1 MWNLKKKLYKSTYL
15 QSRKRLTENTLM
27 VARVGGGG
35 QGEGTV
41 KEFGMDMY
49 TLLYLKWIAN
59 KDPLYSTWNSDQ
71 CYVVAWMRG
80 EFGGQW
86 MYTCVCVCVCVCM
99 AEFLH
104 CSPETMAIL
113 LDNWLYLN
121 TKLKVS
127 KRILGINTKEY
138 SKELTM
144 WRYSL

>member
-1 MWNLKKKLYKSTYL
+1 
-15 QSRKRLTENTLM
+15 M

-49 TLLYLKWIAN
+49 MLLYLKWIAN

-86 MYTCVCVCVCVCM
+86 MYTCVCVCVCVYGWVPSL
-99 AEFLH
+99 F
-104 CSPETMAIL
+104 TW
-113 LDNWLYLN
+113 NYGN
-121 TKLKVS
+121 TA
-127 KRILGINTKEY
+127 
-138 SKELTM
+138 
-144 WRYSL
+144 W